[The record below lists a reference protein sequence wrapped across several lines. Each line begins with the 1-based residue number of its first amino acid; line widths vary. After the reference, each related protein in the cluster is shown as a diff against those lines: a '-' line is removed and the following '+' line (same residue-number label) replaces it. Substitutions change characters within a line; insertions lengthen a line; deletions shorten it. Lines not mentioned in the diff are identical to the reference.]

1 MSKVSEFY
9 LACRNG
15 DLNTVQQLLPSLSDE
30 QKNSLESNGST
41 ALHAASYY
49 GYHDIVKL
57 LLENGCAT
65 WILNKYENTPY
76 DEGKDEEMR
85 QLFRRPD
92 RDGDSNRFTSV
103 EDCFSIVT
111 RDNSTDSYTTGSDGK
126 IPKGWIDG
134 YKHTGTIREREGTV
148 QHIVHAQMM
157 KYCLKKFQ
165 VSEYLILSISEN
177 IYFTATVYE

>member
-15 DLNTVQQLLPSLSDE
+15 DLNAVQQLLPSLSDE
-30 QKNSLESNGST
+30 QKSSLESNGST

-49 GYHDIVKL
+49 GHHDIVKL

-65 WILNKYENTPY
+65 WILNRYEKTPY
-76 DEGKDEEMR
+76 DEAKDEEMC
-85 QLFRRPD
+85 QLFHRPD
-92 RDGDSNRFTSV
+92 RDGDSNRFTSA
-103 EDCFSIVT
+103 EECFSIVT
-111 RDNSTDSYTTGSDGK
+111 RENGMDNYTMGSDEK

-134 YKHTGTIREREGTV
+134 YKHTGTIQEREKTV

-165 VSEYLILSISEN
+165 VSEYIILATSGKM
-177 IYFTATVYE
+177 YFTATVYE